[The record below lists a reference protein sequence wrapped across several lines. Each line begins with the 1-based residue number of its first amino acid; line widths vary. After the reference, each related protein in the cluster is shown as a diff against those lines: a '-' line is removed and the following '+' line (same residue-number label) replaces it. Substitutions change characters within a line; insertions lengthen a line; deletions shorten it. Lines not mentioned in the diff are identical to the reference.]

1 MTYTHGSNVEAGR
14 ITKAARDDSMM
25 YVHGGNVALA
35 SRLYGLGQEAFL
47 DFSANV
53 NPFGPSEAALDAIT
67 ANFGRICRYP
77 EPTCSELRDTLGRY
91 LNIGPHRIIA
101 GNGAN
106 ELIHLVVRAMKP
118 GRVLIVAPT
127 FSEYGRAVE
136 IEGGTV
142 QWFPVRREQGFL
154 PDMQEL
160 AAQLPEVDM
169 LFICNPN
176 NPSGAL
182 FYRDEFLAV
191 ADRAGEHGV
200 VVVVDEAFVDFTER
214 PNQVTLR
221 YEAVLRE
228 NLLVI
233 GSLTKFFALPGLRL
247 GYAIGSG
254 SLIKRL
260 WDVRDPWSVNCLA
273 QAAAI
278 ASIEDDAYI
287 RKTRE
292 WISVERPFLFRSLFR
307 IRGIEA
313 YSPSANY
320 VLLDL
325 RGTGFTAERLQ
336 KALGPKGILIRDC
349 SNYPFLDEY
358 YARVA
363 VRTREDNTALL
374 ATLEDIL
381 VG

>member
-1 MTYTHGSNVEAGR
+1 
-14 ITKAARDDSMM
+14 
-25 YVHGGNVALA
+25 
-35 SRLYGLGQEAFL
+35 
-47 DFSANV
+47 
-53 NPFGPSEAALDAIT
+53 
-67 ANFGRICRYP
+67 
-77 EPTCSELRDTLGRY
+77 
-91 LNIGPHRIIA
+91 
-101 GNGAN
+101 
-106 ELIHLVVRAMKP
+106 
-118 GRVLIVAPT
+118 
-127 FSEYGRAVE
+127 
-136 IEGGTV
+136 
-142 QWFPVRREQGFL
+142 
-154 PDMQEL
+154 
-160 AAQLPEVDM
+160 
-169 LFICNPN
+169 
-176 NPSGAL
+176 
-182 FYRDEFLAV
+182 
-191 ADRAGEHGV
+191 

-320 VLLDL
+320 VLLDCVAPGL
-325 RGTGFTAERLQ
+325 LQ
-336 KALGPKGILIRDC
+336 NGYKKH
-349 SNYPFLDEY
+349 
-358 YARVA
+358 
-363 VRTREDNTALL
+363 
-374 ATLEDIL
+374 
-381 VG
+381 